1 MKTLILFDVDG
12 TLTVSRK
19 IIKQNMIDQL
29 AKMNLIEDLDLGIV
43 GGSDLEKQKEQ
54 VKEENFKYFT
64 YIFSE
69 NGLMAYHNGELL
81 NKTSF
86 KDELGEENLK
96 KLINTILRYLS
107 ELDIP
112 IKRGTFVE
120 FRHGMINVSPIGRN
134 CSQEERDNFEKYDK
148 EHKVRE
154 TMVDYLKSELADLNL
169 SYSIGG
175 QISMDIFPKGWDK
188 TYCLKFVEDKYDRI
202 LFFGDKTY
210 EGGNDFEIFN
220 HPLTEAYTVT
230 SPEDTIQQLNKLF

>member
-1 MKTLILFDVDG
+1 M
-12 TLTVSRK
+12 
-19 IIKQNMIDQL
+19 
-29 AKMNLIEDLDLGIV
+29 
-43 GGSDLEKQKEQ
+43 
-54 VKEENFKYFT
+54 
-64 YIFSE
+64 
-69 NGLMAYHNGELL
+69 
-81 NKTSF
+81 
-86 KDELGEENLK
+86 
-96 KLINTILRYLS
+96 S

-120 FRHGMINVSPIGRN
+120 FRNGMINVSPIGRN

-154 TMVDYLKSELADLNL
+154 TMVDYLKSELSDLNL

-210 EGGNDFEIFN
+210 EGGNDYEIFN

-230 SPEDTIQQLNKLF
+230 SPEDTILQLNQLF

>member
-69 NGLMAYHNGELL
+69 NGLMAYYNGELL

-96 KLINTILRYLS
+96 KLI
-107 ELDIP
+107 
-112 IKRGTFVE
+112 
-120 FRHGMINVSPIGRN
+120 
-134 CSQEERDNFEKYDK
+134 
-148 EHKVRE
+148 
-154 TMVDYLKSELADLNL
+154 
-169 SYSIGG
+169 
-175 QISMDIFPKGWDK
+175 
-188 TYCLKFVEDKYDRI
+188 KF
-202 LFFGDKTY
+202 
-210 EGGNDFEIFN
+210 
-220 HPLTEAYTVT
+220 
-230 SPEDTIQQLNKLF
+230 